1 MKRRLVIFTG
11 FLLVFLLLPLA
22 IGWQSQGDQISK
34 ESGWDNE
41 PQICSDGAGG
51 AIITWKDDQTTNDI
65 YAQRINSEGA
75 SLWSAN
81 GIPICAESFGQR
93 RPQIMSDSNQGAI
106 IVWEDDR
113 NSAVTGAD
121 IYIQQVNS
129 TGGVGWLS
137 GGILICNATDVQ
149 RYPRLCSD
157 SNGGAIIT
165 WEDDRA
171 PTTDIYAQ
179 RVTADGTINWT
190 SNGISI
196 CDDGSLQ
203 NDPVICSDLM
213 GGAYIVWQDN
223 RSGNWDIYA
232 QRVNSSGHAQ
242 WADKGIPVCNMPN
255 NQDSPQICNDG
266 TQGVI
271 IVWNDLRGGGLYD
284 LYAQRL
290 NIAATPQWTL
300 NGTVVSNFDGA
311 QSDPRICSD
320 GYNGAIICWTDFR
333 NGGLNRD
340 IYAQR
345 LNIGGYPVWTL
356 NGTAICAAADHQLN
370 PQLCSDSS
378 GGAIITWED
387 ERNDDKDI
395 YAQHIDESGTTQWTT
410 NGVAVCTEADHQRDP
425 QLCSSTSGNAII
437 TWEDLRGAESA
448 IYAQQAYL
456 SSGGGIPGYPTILAL
471 AGLILLQLLH
481 RRKNL
486 HPNPN

>member
-1 MKRRLVIFTG
+1 MKRKLVIFSG
-11 FLLVFLLLPLA
+11 FLLFFLLLPLVT
-22 IGWQSQGDQISK
+22 GWQSQGERISK

-51 AIITWKDDQTTNDI
+51 AIITWKDEQTNNDI
-65 YAQRINSEGA
+65 YAQRITSEGIVQ
-75 SLWSAN
+75 WSTN
-81 GIPICAESFGQR
+81 GIPICAASFGQR
-93 RPQIMSDSNQGAI
+93 RPQIISDSNQGAI

-113 NSAVTGAD
+113 NSATTGAD
-121 IYIQQVNS
+121 LYIQRVNS
-129 TGGVGWLS
+129 TGGVEWLS
-137 GGILICNATDVQ
+137 NGALICNATDTQ

-157 SNGGAIIT
+157 TYGGAIIT

-179 RVTADGTINWT
+179 RITSDGTINWT

-203 NDPVICSDLM
+203 NDPVICSDLL
-213 GGAYIVWQDN
+213 GGAYIVWQDD

-242 WADKGIPVCNMPN
+242 WAEKGIPVCNMPN
-255 NQDSPQICNDG
+255 NQDSPQICSDG

-271 IVWNDLRGGGLYD
+271 IVWNDLRTGGLYD

-340 IYAQR
+340 IFAQR
-345 LNIGGYPVWTL
+345 LNIGGYPEWTL
-356 NGTAICAAADHQLN
+356 NGTAICSADDHQLN
-370 PQLCSDSS
+370 PQICSDSS
-378 GGAIITWED
+378 NGAIIIWED
-387 ERNDDKDI
+387 ERNEDKDI
-395 YAQHIDESGTTQWTT
+395 YAQYIDTTGNPQWKT
-410 NGVAVCTEADHQRDP
+410 NGVAVCTEDDQQRDP
-425 QLCSSTSGNAII
+425 KLCSSTSGNAII
-437 TWEDLRGAESA
+437 AWEDLRGTESA
-448 IYAQQAYL
+448 IYARRAYIA
-456 SSGGGIPGYPTILAL
+456 SGGGIPGFEL
-471 AGLILLQLLH
+471 GLLLSGLMAIVLIRH
-481 RRKNL
+481 RNRL
-486 HPNPN
+486 P